1 MAWIVVE
8 VEVYGGS
15 SVFFLTEEGSIV
27 LLIQALKRYIIN
39 YLNFP

>member
-1 MAWIVVE
+1 MAWIVV

-15 SVFFLTEEGSIV
+15 SVFFTEEGSIV